1 MRAYIFIQFFFKRAV
16 SQIHNEQ
23 AIYSINIELVLAK
36 GAWQGK
42 WRKVD
47 RSITLTDISVIKL
60 ETATVQF
67 PVDLNLL

>member
-1 MRAYIFIQFFFKRAV
+1 M

-23 AIYSINIELVLAK
+23 AIYSVNIELVLAK
-36 GAWQGK
+36 GALIWQGK

-47 RSITLTDISVIKL
+47 SNHSDISAIKL